1 MPSFGGGG
9 RMGRFTEFT
18 PVGGGMDIDHNRLY
32 QRKLQQTPRI
42 RFGFGTSSTFPTY
55 IPGQDMFEGF
65 GDHNETHMNGMS
77 MTAAQRDTIS
87 PQMINMARSAGEH
100 TSLLRHDVTFYV
112 VLGIAALEAIIIYS
126 LVMHISNN

>member
-1 MPSFGGGG
+1 MSMLSEIGRMPSFGGGG

-65 GDHNETHMNGMS
+65 GDHNETHMN
-77 MTAAQRDTIS
+77 TNEQRTR
-87 PQMINMARSAGEH
+87 QQQQQQQQQLN
-100 TSLLRHDVTFYV
+100 
-112 VLGIAALEAIIIYS
+112 
-126 LVMHISNN
+126 